1 MSFFIHILSV
11 LSLTKNDFDLNHTD
25 FIMCNE
31 IENVNHIINTN
42 STFDAKLKVVIGG
55 IQFMYELQKNIADYD
70 TIDALNDSEPDID
83 GNVLKYFSKKQV
95 TEKDFL
101 NELRLTECLCVSGY
115 DDTYNKA
122 IYSELQVSDDVMNN
136 LELPKK
142 CKCDMRG
149 RLLFN
154 DFVYIPAC
162 DKIFDGKIEMM
173 DRYQKDN
180 FSELKRIL
188 PDIRNFKC
196 DLETFLKTFESINTI
211 NTTFMR
217 HNKIIQISNTK
228 VIDKLRLFNLEQ
240 FSSLCKLQLECGKNI
255 FTQSLC
261 DAIDMNT
268 NLYELTIHSKNRFGG
283 LFYDWLKTNT
293 TIQKLS
299 IKAPYDSKICDV
311 IKCNTTIVNF
321 RYSNSTLNINHVE
334 LFEAL
339 NENTT
344 LSQIELPRFTSI
356 SLNVDQILMYV
367 KNHYNNIPVFGG
379 KYFTLRLLDD
389 VKIIFS
395 ELVAL
400 YHNMPNLYYMFSDV
414 ACMYT
419 YRDKTIENTIE
430 MYRKNNKKYN
440 MSLSALC
447 VLKN

>member
-1 MSFFIHILSV
+1 MSFFIHVLSV
-11 LSLTKNDFDLNHTD
+11 LALTKNDFDNID
-25 FIMCNE
+25 FMMSNR
-31 IENVNHIINTN
+31 IENVNHVINTN
-42 STFDAKLKVVIGG
+42 STFDAKLKIVIAGM
-55 IQFMYELQKNIADYD
+55 QFMYELQKNISD
-70 TIDALNDSEPDID
+70 DSEPNIN
-83 GNVLKYFSKKQV
+83 GNVLKYFSKTQV

-101 NELRLTECLCVSGY
+101 NELRLTEWLCVSHY

-122 IYSELQVSDDVMNN
+122 VYGELQVSSDVMNN

-142 CKCDMRG
+142 CKLDMRG

-162 DKIFDGKIEMM
+162 DKIFDGKVEMM

-180 FSELKRIL
+180 FSELKQIL
-188 PDIRNFKC
+188 PVIRDIKC
-196 DLETFLKTFESINTI
+196 DSETFLKTFEIIDTKY
-211 NTTFMR
+211 TTFMR
-217 HNKIIQISNTK
+217 HDKIVQISNSK
-228 VIDKLRLFNLEQ
+228 VIDTLCLSNLGQ
-240 FSSLCKLQLECGKNI
+240 FSSLCKLRLECGVNV
-255 FTQSLC
+255 FTQNLC
-261 DAIDMNT
+261 NAINTNT
-268 NLYELTIHSKNRFGG
+268 NLYELSIHSEHRFGG
-283 LFYDWLKTNT
+283 LFYDWLKNNT
-293 TIQKLS
+293 TIQKLY

-321 RYSNSTLNINHVE
+321 RYSNSIINMNHIE

-379 KYFTLRLLDD
+379 QYFTLRLLDD
-389 VKIIFS
+389 VKIIFN
-395 ELVAL
+395 ELVTL

-414 ACMYT
+414 TCMYT
-419 YRDKTIENTIE
+419 YRDKTIENTIK